1 MKLLLPALPLLL
13 TGCALVPNSIR
24 PEIEHMTHI
33 SQPEAIS
40 HPKYAA
46 DIASVVV
53 HWDLPKR
60 FTLEVAEG
68 VVLQPRSSPISYAEI
83 VGPREQLS
91 LRVGYVFT
99 LK

>member
-1 MKLLLPALPLLL
+1 MKRLLLTLPLLL

-33 SQPEAIS
+33 SQPEPLT

-46 DIASVVV
+46 DIASVAL
-53 HWDLPKR
+53 HWDLPKH
-60 FTLEVAEG
+60 FTLELAEG
-68 VVLQPRSSPISYAEI
+68 VVIEPRSSPISFGEI
-83 VGPREQLS
+83 VGPREQFTM
-91 LRVGYVFT
+91 RIGYVFT